1 MSDELNIQNN
11 ENKEIEK
18 KENDISASIAILP
31 EGVAITAIK
40 SIKYDPYAST
50 RVDTCDL
57 FKEIQKQELEIKKGN
72 LVYIERYLYSQAI
85 ALNALFDRMLNQL
98 AHADF
103 TPQVQLSGM
112 LALKAQAQCRATLA
126 TLAQIKNPDQITY
139 IEQNIQQ
146 QNNAINQQVNPP
158 TIDDSKKSEKIAN
171 ELLREVKHETLE
183 FRGTEKTIR
192 INPAM
197 ETVEAING
205 GKISKR
211 ERY

>member
-1 MSDELNIQNN
+1 MLWQRFILKDD
-11 ENKEIEK
+11 
-18 KENDISASIAILP
+18 DIPANIAILP

-40 SIKYDPYAST
+40 SIKYDPYSST
-50 RVDTCDL
+50 RVDTRDL

-139 IEQNIQQ
+139 VEQNIQQ
-146 QNNAINQQVNPP
+146 QNNAINQQVNPLAV
-158 TIDDSKKSEKIAN
+158 DDSKKIAKVAN
-171 ELLREVKHETLE
+171 ELLREAKHETLE
-183 FRGTEKTIR
+183 SRGTETTITV
-192 INPAM
+192 NPAM
-197 ETVEAING
+197 EAVAAING
-205 GKISKR
+205 SKVSTR
-211 ERY
+211 ERGQ